1 MNLMSSS
8 YAPEILIRLIREGIE
23 IYKNK
28 TLFEIDRGVLTLG
41 EIKEDIGYWKER
53 MSLLYES
60 LGWDSKLIKILDN

>member
-8 YAPEILIRLIREGIE
+8 YAPEILTRLIREGIE
-23 IYKNK
+23 IYKNNA
-28 TLFEIDRGVLTLG
+28 LFEIDRGVLTLG
-41 EIKEDIGYWKER
+41 EIKEDIGSLKER